1 MVATVKKPAST
12 GKGAPPAR
20 NEPSPVLGNATE
32 KNDPHKR
39 VPLNF
44 KPENRFK
51 EALDDFAHQHKLS
64 STRVMIAAVL
74 EYMERHGTDTEHLKD
89 LIQPRTK

>member
-1 MVATVKKPAST
+1 MVAIVKKPSAT
-12 GKGAPPAR
+12 GKGAPPKR
-20 NEPSPVLGNATE
+20 GETSPVLGNATE
-32 KNDPHKR
+32 KADPHKR

-51 EALDDFAHQHKLS
+51 EALDDFAHQHKVS

-74 EYMERHGTDTEHLKD
+74 EYMERHGKDTTDLKD
-89 LIQPRTK
+89 LIEPRTK